1 MNSFEKKTRN
11 IIKFLILVLFS
22 YIVLSIN

>member
-1 MNSFEKKTRN
+1 MALLEKTSRK
-11 IIKFLILVLFS
+11 ILKFMILVLFS